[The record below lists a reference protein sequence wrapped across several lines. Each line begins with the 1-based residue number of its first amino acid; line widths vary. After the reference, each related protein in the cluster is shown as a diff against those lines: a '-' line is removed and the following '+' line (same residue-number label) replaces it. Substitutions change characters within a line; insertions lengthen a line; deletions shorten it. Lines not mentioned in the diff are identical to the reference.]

1 MPKLTK
7 RVVEGIKSGAKDIF
21 VWDNE
26 LPGYGLRVKPSGIRS
41 YVAQYRNAQGRSRR
55 LTIGRHGV
63 LTADEARAEARQV
76 LALAE
81 RGKDPAAE
89 RQASL
94 RAPTVSELCDRYL
107 TEHVAVHNRPST
119 QEEFRRIVEK
129 QIRPALGTLKAEGVT
144 RVDVTKLHRSMG
156 DTPRQANHTLSVLS
170 KMFSLAE
177 IWGLRPDG
185 SNPCR
190 RIKRYPEVTRERFL
204 SEEELSGLGEA
215 LDQAEREQ
223 TEMPGV
229 ILAIRLLALTGC
241 RLGEILGLKWEH
253 VDFEGGVF
261 RLPDAKAGARI
272 HSVGALVLALLADIP
287 RSKDRPWVVHG
298 KLADQPLSKGR
309 LEIAWRRLRKKATV
323 KLWEKDEAALALIGR
338 LREGRKRESAIG
350 EIEAAAKRENIA
362 LSGGLKDVRM
372 HDLRHTV
379 GTYAG
384 QAGANAFLV
393 RDKLGHK
400 TLAMTGR
407 YVNRDAD
414 PLRELSDRV
423 ESRIEAAMRGSDAE
437 GGTVVPLRPGNG

>member
-7 RVVEGIKSGAKDIF
+7 RVVEGVKPAAKDVF
-21 VWDNE
+21 VWDSK

-76 LALAE
+76 LARAE

-89 RQASL
+89 RLASL

-107 TEHVAVHNRPST
+107 SEHVEVHNRSST
-119 QEEFRRIVEK
+119 QEEFQRIVEK
-129 QIRPALGTLKAEGVT
+129 RIRPALGTLKAEGVT
-144 RVDVTKLHRSMG
+144 RADVTKLHRSMG
-156 DTPRQANHTLSVLS
+156 ATPRQANQTLSVLS

-177 IWGLRPDG
+177 AWGLRPDS

-204 SEEELSGLGEA
+204 SEEELSGLGDV

-229 ILAIRLLALTGC
+229 ILAIRLLTLSGC

-253 VDFEGGVF
+253 VDFECGVF
-261 RLPDAKAGARI
+261 HLPDAKAGART
-272 HSVGALVLALLADIP
+272 HPVGTLVLALLADMS
-287 RSKDRPWVVHG
+287 RSKDQRWVVHG
-298 KLADQPLSKGR
+298 ELADKPLSRSR
-309 LEIAWRRLRKKATV
+309 LENAWRRLRKKATV
-323 KLWEKDEAALALIGR
+323 KLWEKDEATLALIRR
-338 LREGRKRESAIG
+338 LREGRKREPVIG
-350 EIEAAAKRENIA
+350 NIEAAAKRENIA
-362 LSGGLKDVRM
+362 LFGGLKDVRM

-393 RDKLGHK
+393 RD
-400 TLAMTGR
+400 T
-407 YVNRDAD
+407 
-414 PLRELSDRV
+414 SW
-423 ESRIEAAMRGSDAE
+423 
-437 GGTVVPLRPGNG
+437 GTRRSP